1 MITETRPAPMPKPP
15 DSSGGRAAW
24 IALGSIF
31 AVASLVY
38 GAFFIV
44 QLLAYATTSTREVFV
59 EDVRSVDVRNGA
71 GKTRIVATD
80 DDEVVVEASIT
91 YGLQKPDNEA
101 TIEGDQLVVRSSC
114 PGFSQWCNVGYT
126 IYVPA
131 DVAVVVRGSGGGVTV
146 EGITGPIDASSSGG
160 GVRVVDVR
168 GPLRLRSSG
177 GGITGERVR
186 SGTVDANSSGGG
198 VRLTFAEPPRDVA
211 VHSSGGGVT
220 VVVPET
226 PEGYNIQ
233 ASSSGGSV
241 RTSEVRHD
249 PASDR
254 RIEVSSSGGGVT
266 VRPPGE

>member
-24 IALGSIF
+24 IALGSFF

-198 VRLTFAEPPRDVA
+198 V
-211 VHSSGGGVT
+211 T

>member
-1 MITETRPAPMPKPP
+1 VITETRPTQAPKPSGSP
-15 DSSGGRAAW
+15 GGRAAW

-31 AVASLVY
+31 AAATLLYGVY
-38 GAFFIV
+38 SVV
-44 QLLAYATTSTREVFV
+44 QLLAYAKTSTSTTFT
-59 EDVRSVDVRNGA
+59 EDVRSIDVRNGA

-80 DDEVVVEASIT
+80 DDEIVVEASIT

-101 TIEGDQLVVRSSC
+101 TVEGDQLVVRSSC
-114 PGFSQWCNVGYT
+114 PTFSQWCNVSYT
-126 IYVPA
+126 ILVPK
-131 DVAVVVRGSGGGVTV
+131 DVDVVVRGSGGGITV
-146 EGITGPIDASSSGG
+146 EGIAGAIDASSSGG
-160 GVRVVDVR
+160 GVRVTDVS
-168 GPLRLRSSG
+168 GSLRLRSSG

-186 SGTVDANSSGGG
+186 SETVDANASGGG
-198 VRLTFAEPPRDVA
+198 VRISFAAPPRDVA

-220 VVVPET
+220 IVVP
-226 PEGYNIQ
+226 PVADGYNIQ